1 MDNNEN
7 GTITKKD
14 DAEKTPVPDP
24 VEALFTREALAVL
37 AGGGGNKHARSN
49 PLEEGKTYTFTV
61 PGNLIEVLD
70 LAEIPDSDSVTM
82 ILFDDANISMN
93 CLCRRGNGLR
103 LKGIT
108 MTDMFKDFVSRAVDN
123 GGIAKVKVTKITE
136 QTVTPKNKDS
146 FISKRVSFVWA

>member
-1 MDNNEN
+1 MDNNET
-7 GTITKKD
+7 GTITKKND
-14 DAEKTPVPDP
+14 TEEKSVSDP
-24 VEALFTREALAVL
+24 VEALFTKEVLAVL
-37 AGGGGNKHARSN
+37 AGGGGNKRARSN

-61 PGNLIEVLD
+61 QEDLTEVLD

-103 LKGIT
+103 LKGST
-108 MTDMFKDFVSRAVDN
+108 MSDMFKDFVSRAVDN

-136 QTVTPKNKDS
+136 QTVTPKNREP